1 MNTDKIHAEAIKT
14 KHISKSASAVIAL
27 PKRGAHG

>member
-14 KHISKSASAVIAL
+14 KHIPKSASAVIAL
-27 PKRGAHG
+27 LKRESHG